1 MQPSLNEE
9 RLLTVGQGSHQSTVG
24 PKTSITLQNCL
35 FALIKKLLKILM
47 KYNVS
52 AMQFTRVGTYL
63 GKVLEYHSS
72 SSATNKAAEPLRHL
86 LMQPEVALSR
96 SSKDFRKE
104 DSSRA
109 HQTYFKI

>member
-24 PKTSITLQNCL
+24 PKTSIALQNCL
-35 FALIKKLLKILM
+35 FTLIKTSQI
-47 KYNVS
+47 
-52 AMQFTRVGTYL
+52 FYL
-63 GKVLEYHSS
+63 QCSSPVLELIWEKFWKYHSS
-72 SSATNKAAEPLRHL
+72 SSAAEPLRHL

-109 HQTYFKI
+109 HRTDFKI